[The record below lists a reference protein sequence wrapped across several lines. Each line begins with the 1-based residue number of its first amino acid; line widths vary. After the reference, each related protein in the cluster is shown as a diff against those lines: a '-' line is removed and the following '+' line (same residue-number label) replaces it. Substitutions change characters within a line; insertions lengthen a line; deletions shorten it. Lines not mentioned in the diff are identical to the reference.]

1 MAHDLG
7 HFHILELLYTGEEE
21 TDLQKL
27 VYITY
32 RMISEAATMMIA
44 DVLFAESLKRSN
56 VEYEYYQRKIHP
68 LYSESNLDIDRDGV
82 VFVLK
87 KLIKANVEFCCKG
100 NEEEWKNLLGDNF
113 EKVFKPFKEKF
124 APFFIED
131 YRWNVENYENM
142 SKRKKTMK
150 IWWNDVKTMRYLT
163 SDVPMYSIDDFIFL
177 ISEKLNND
185 SLPTEKIVDLVFE
198 TMMEKIIL
206 PVFEKEK
213 IESFSENRRLYNCF
227 LRYMIGQ

>member
-163 SDVPMYSIDDFIFL
+163 SDVPMSFQLAVKAVVACAIFPIAATDNPSIYKSGFPTTP
-177 ISEKLNND
+177 ISIKSVPVPLNA
-185 SLPTEKIVDLVFE
+185 T
-198 TMMEKIIL
+198 
-206 PVFEKEK
+206 
-213 IESFSENRRLYNCF
+213 
-227 LRYMIGQ
+227 

>member
-1 MAHDLG
+1 
-7 HFHILELLYTGEEE
+7 LLFTGEETTE
-21 TDLQKL
+21 LQRL

-56 VEYEYYQRKIHP
+56 VEYEYKARKIHP

-87 KLIKANVEFCCKG
+87 KLIKANVDFCCKG
-100 NEEEWKNLLGDNF
+100 EDAEWRKILGENF
-113 EKVFKPFKEKF
+113 DSVFGTFKDKF

-150 IWWNDVKTMRYLT
+150 IWWNQVKSMRKLT
-163 SDVPMYSIDDFIFL
+163 NDVPMYSIDDFIEL
-177 ISEKLNND
+177 MSEKLEDKSNIPVD
-185 SLPTEKIVDLVFE
+185 KIVDLVYE
-198 TMMEKIIL
+198 TMMEKVII
-206 PVFEKEK
+206 PVFEKDN
-213 IESFSENRRLYNCF
+213 IEPFPENRKLFNCF
-227 LRYMIGQ
+227 LRYMMGQFIKLHSH